1 MNKSLEHVAVSTKAA
16 LRVDSVLGLLATV
29 LFSSV
34 ARSPVEVPT
43 N

>member
-1 MNKSLEHVAVSTKAA
+1 MNKSLEHLAVSTKAG
-16 LRVDSVLGLLATV
+16 LRVNSVLGLLVTV

-34 ARSPVEVPT
+34 ARSPVEVLA